1 MRDFHGLS
9 GTTKAPSRFAAIAQ
23 LGCPVSAV
31 AGRGAGREAAI
42 CQAVVEL
49 LNETSY
55 ESVTMD
61 AVAARAK
68 ASKATIYRRWANKDD
83 LVIDALRRAFANLD
97 HLLAD
102 TGNLRDDL
110 VVRLNQQVQDPE
122 WLAATTAALKG
133 LVYAASSDSEL
144 ANALRT
150 TLQDAQLAELQT
162 LLTRAHTRG
171 ELRKPVDVNLV
182 WEVAQGQ
189 FCNRAGVD
197 CGTVDAVY
205 IEHLVDDVLM
215 PVINHAGARAASPV
229 S

>member
-1 MRDFHGLS
+1 LLTAIR
-9 GTTKAPSRFAAIAQ
+9 AAIAK
-23 LGCPVSAV
+23 LGCPVSAA

-49 LNETSY
+49 LNETTY

-83 LVIDALRRAFANLD
+83 LLIDALQRVYAGRVDVLP
-97 HLLAD
+97 D

-110 VVRLNQQVQDPE
+110 VARLSEQAQDPGL
-122 WLAATTAALKG
+122 LAASTAALKG
-133 LVYAASSDSEL
+133 LVYASTSDPKL
-144 ANALRT
+144 ADTLRACV
-150 TLQDAQLAELQT
+150 QGPQLAGLQT

-171 ELRKPVDVNLV
+171 ELSAPVDVRLV
-182 WEVAQGQ
+182 WEVAHGQ
-189 FCNRAGVD
+189 FCTRAGVD
-197 CGTVDAVY
+197 CGTVDAGYV
-205 IEHLVDDVLM
+205 EHLVDDVLM
-215 PVINHAGARAASPV
+215 PVIMHAGARKMTPV